1 MEVVSLYL
9 VSIINVLT
17 AIRFVYLIRK
27 QKIQPALAMWLFFL
41 LAIATSFITYL
52 RNGGI
57 GATGNILN
65 ATDLFLAT
73 SVVVSILIYGDKSSG
88 FNKFDLVCLAL
99 VIIIMIFWFA
109 TGAHFVTNLLIQAI
123 LVIAYFPVV
132 ERMVRLKRNT
142 ETFTGWTGMLLAAIV
157 SLFSVEGSLAYIYS
171 IRAIVCIS
179 LLMGLMF
186 YFTYKSKADP
196 MKNI

>member
-1 MEVVSLYL
+1 MAVISLYL
-9 VSIINVLT
+9 VSIINMLT

-27 QKIQPALAMWLFFL
+27 HRIQPALAMWLFFL

-52 RNGGI
+52 RDGGT
-57 GATGNILN
+57 GAAGNILN

-73 SVVVSILIYGDKSSG
+73 SVVVSILLYGDKSSG
-88 FNKFDLVCLAL
+88 FNKFDLACLGL
-99 VIIIMIFWFA
+99 VIIIMIFWLA
-109 TGAHFVTNLLIQAI
+109 TGAHFMTNILIQAI

-142 ETFTGWTGMLLAAIV
+142 ETFTGWTGMLLAATI
-157 SLFSVEGSLAYIYS
+157 SLFSVEGALAYIYS

-179 LLMGLMF
+179 LLMGLML

-196 MKNI
+196 VKNL